1 MITSGKTPSRKLRR
15 NSQLL
20 LHELKRLVKISASLP
35 HGQAFV
41 ESGFSTKK
49 VVTGRN
55 TLSLE
60 SVKAQKVVLSGIRA
74 AGGAHLVSIFAK
86 LLSSMKMAH
95 SKKVAVAKEKAE
107 AKRKAAAGEQ
117 AAKKRQEEQ
126 EAEQRN
132 RDKKKLED
140 NIRELQEEIKNENTS
155 FMAAVSKG

>member
-140 NIRELQEEIKNENTS
+140 NIRELQEEIKNENAS

>member
-1 MITSGKTPSRKLRR
+1 M
-15 NSQLL
+15 
-20 LHELKRLVKISASLP
+20 KISASLP

-95 SKKVAVAKEKAE
+95 SKKVADAEEKAE
-107 AKRKAAAGEQ
+107 AKRKAEEAAAGEQ

-126 EAEQRN
+126 VAEQRA
-132 RDKKKLED
+132 KYFTVHSV
-140 NIRELQEEIKNENTS
+140 I
-155 FMAAVSKG
+155 VY

>member
-1 MITSGKTPSRKLRR
+1 M
-15 NSQLL
+15 
-20 LHELKRLVKISASLP
+20 VKISASLP

-86 LLSSMKMAH
+86 LLSSLKMKMAH

-140 NIRELQEEIKNENTS
+140 NIRELQEEIKNENAS